1 MKALAYRVD
10 SGYLWMRLIGVILKE
25 CDLLT
30 LGL

>member
-1 MKALAYRVD
+1 MKGLAYKVD